1 MNSIH
6 ELLASL
12 RTALPAAKFRL
23 DEPDNPE
30 GEWFLDLVHKG
41 KGFVFQWHDGGPFG
55 LSSMGPDTGIGQKAD
70 ELYPTAE
77 AAQARLVQLLGTGGR
92 TEPPAAVTL
101 RELRAERN
109 LSQTRLA
116 ELTGMHQPAVSRL
129 EQKDVSS
136 LVVSTLLA
144 VIKAM
149 GGKLVMQAEFPDGTV
164 KKLRVEED
172 EPTVSH
178 L

>member
-1 MNSIH
+1 MKSIH
-6 ELLASL
+6 ELIESVQKAI
-12 RTALPAAKFRL
+12 PAAKFRL

-30 GEWFLDLVHKG
+30 GEWFLDIVHKG
-41 KGFVFQWHDGGPFG
+41 KGFVVQWRKGGPFG
-55 LSSMGPDTGIGQKAD
+55 LSSMGKDTGIGQKAD
-70 ELYPTAE
+70 ELYSAPE
-77 AAQARLVQLLGTGGR
+77 AVEARLHKLLVTGGR
-92 TEPPAAVTL
+92 TEPPAALTL

-109 LSQTRLA
+109 FSQTRLA

-129 EQKDVSS
+129 EQKDISS
-136 LVVSTLLA
+136 LVVGTLLA

-172 EPTVSH
+172 DLAGTH
-178 L
+178 

>member
-1 MNSIH
+1 MKSMH
-6 ELLASL
+6 ELMESVRKAI
-12 RTALPAAKFRL
+12 PAAKFRL
-23 DEPDNPE
+23 DEPDKPE
-30 GEWFLDLVHKG
+30 GEWFLDVVHKG
-41 KGFVFQWHDGGPFG
+41 KGFVVQWREGGPYG
-55 LSSMGPDTGIGQKAD
+55 VSSMGKDTGIGQKAD
-70 ELYPTAE
+70 ELYPTPE
-77 AAQARLVQLLGTGGR
+77 AVEARLVKLFISGGN
-92 TEPPAAVTL
+92 TEPSAAVTL

-136 LVVSTLLA
+136 LVVGTLLA

-172 EPTVSH
+172 DPAPVH
-178 L
+178 